1 MLAILSFSFS
11 ATGSMNN
18 DERSGKRLRRM
29 CGNALKVIT
38 VIGFSLLFGTI
49 VTLISPPGVLIMLP
63 IAYSLV
69 WAGTIFSWIL
79 AFSFSSVQMRG
90 VGNPIGVTTVFAGT
104 VLFVLG
110 PPLPLVATYLFIAGF
125 TVLIVDRVWSI
136 VEHVHAGQ
144 EPYVEAVEVF
154 AFIVLVIGAG
164 IQPNNNNVATDLFL
178 VGTYMKMS
186 IGLTK
191 LIFVFSGL
199 SHEFVHPSGNLLGPQ
214 PNVKVVQPAQDAG
227 KI

>member
-1 MLAILSFSFS
+1 
-11 ATGSMNN
+11 MNN
-18 DERSGKRLRRM
+18 DESSGNLLHRM
-29 CGNALKVIT
+29 CGIALKVIT

-49 VTLISPPGVLIMLP
+49 VTLISPPSVLIMLP
-63 IAYSLV
+63 ITYSLV

-79 AFSFSSVQMRG
+79 EFSSSSFHMRS
-90 VGNPIGVTTVFAGT
+90 VGNLIGVTTVFVGT

-125 TVLIVDRVWSI
+125 IVLVVDRVWSI

-154 AFIVLVIGAG
+154 AFIVLIIGAG
-164 IQPNNNNVATDLFL
+164 IQPNNNAVATALFL

-191 LIFVFSGL
+191 LIFVSAGL
-199 SHEFVHPSGNLLGPQ
+199 SHESVHPSGNLLGPRPRLKVMQ
-214 PNVKVVQPAQDAG
+214 PIQDAG